1 MNKKNGPWTISAYL
15 RHSIQRQH
23 ELLELDTEFN
33 EAVIK
38 ELLIFH
44 NRSLIL
50 LRLLLFLVDKL

>member
-1 MNKKNGPWTISAYL
+1 MIFSYL